1 MQELPNISSEAAH
14 IIAHEVRNPLTNIN
28 LSLDILENKSNTK
41 DPYLFYQII
50 RNNCK
55 VINDHMT
62 NLLLSFSNATA
73 GFVKQ
78 SVNMLLDEA
87 LAMAADRIILR
98 HIKVEKFYTTDTCE
112 ITVDRSKIKIALL
125 NIIINAVEA
134 MPPGKGILK
143 LTTKITDGKCMVT
156 IEDNGTG
163 INKEMLDKV
172 FRPYFTSKSNGIG
185 LGLAA
190 TQAILEL
197 HQATVAIESEENRH
211 TRFIISFNTG

>member
-87 LAMAADRIILR
+87 LQMAADRIILR
-98 HIKVEKFYTTDTCE
+98 HIKVEKFYTADTCE
-112 ITVDRSKIKIALL
+112 ITVDRPKIKIALL
-125 NIIINAVEA
+125 NIIINAIEA
-134 MPPGKGILK
+134 MPAGKGILT

-156 IEDNGTG
+156 IEDNGIG

-185 LGLAA
+185 LGLPA
-190 TQAILEL
+190 TQAILAL
-197 HQATVAIESEENRH
+197 HKATVAIESEENRH